1 VVGWG
6 MHSPQCPMPFP
17 PDQTPSNSIHV
28 NARVQVLS
36 EGEVRVVVVAGTPV
50 TRFACGDQ
58 AGEAHAMAMLVT
70 GGFANPTQVQRAF
83 GCSRQT
89 VYRVVARYDEGG
101 VAALVHGKRG
111 PKGPSKLGAAA
122 VRRMIAL
129 KRKGEGNRPIA
140 AKLRVTESAVRA
152 ALKRAGWQQPGRV
165 AQQPLPLVT
174 KAEAAVV
181 GAVDAAETTGTPVD
195 DVSSAAGDEAG
206 TSAAVVAAPQGA
218 AGTPVPVTL
227 DTDPRDR
234 SVDRLMARLGLLED
248 AVPLFGSQR
257 NVAGA
262 GVLLAVP
269 ALVHSG
275 VFEAAREVYGSLGA
289 AFYGLR
295 NVVLALL
302 MMALLRVKRA
312 EGLRHTNP
320 ATLGGVLGLDR
331 APEVKTLRGKVAVLA
346 QRGRSEE
353 FMRRLAQRRVEA
365 QSEAMGFL
373 YVDGHVRVYS
383 GKHDLPKAHVTRMRL
398 SMPAT
403 VDHWVNDQEGDPLFV
418 VTATPTSFLTKE
430 FPAVLGEVRG
440 LVGERRV
447 TVVFDRGGWSP
458 KLFDQMVR
466 DGFDVVT
473 YRKGRYRKVRRDKFE
488 EHKAEFGGRSV
499 KYMLAERP
507 LKLLRGEL
515 SAREVVRLSD
525 DGKHQTSIVTTR
537 KDLPVIEVAYR
548 MFERWRQENFFKY
561 MGEQFA
567 LDGLVSYGVEA
578 ADAERMVP
586 NPERTKLERELK
598 KARADLAACERA
610 YGAAAAS
617 NEEARRRTMRGFKIA
632 HGDIGKVLRA
642 SKQRVDDLAK
652 RAHALP
658 RRVTAQQAAK
668 GEPVVRLRTEA
679 KRLTDVLKMVAYQA
693 ETALVRLTAPHY
705 KRIDDEGRALIA
717 STLRSHA
724 DIETVGDELRVT
736 LEPGASPNRTRA
748 IACLCEQLN
757 ATQTT
762 FPGSTLK
769 LRFAVREA

>member
-1 VVGWG
+1 MLEWG
-6 MHSPQCPMPFP
+6 MQFPQCPMPFP
-17 PDQTPSNSIHV
+17 PDEMPSTSVHI
-28 NARVQVLS
+28 NARAQLLT

-70 GGFANPTQVQRAF
+70 GGFATPTQVQRAF

-89 VYRVVARYDEGG
+89 VYRVATRYDEGG

-140 AKLRVTESAVRA
+140 VKLRVTESGIRA
-152 ALKRAGWQQPGRV
+152 ALKRAGWQQPDRV
-165 AQQPLPLVT
+165 VQQPLEWVP

-181 GAVDAAETTGTPVD
+181 ETVDAASATGTPI
-195 DVSSAAGDEAG
+195 DVSSAAGDDAG
-206 TSAAVVAAPQGA
+206 KSAIAAA
-218 AGTPVPVTL
+218 TLDPVTL

-257 NVAGA
+257 NVEG
-262 GVLLAVP
+262 GGTLLAVP
-269 ALVHSG
+269 ALVQSG

-289 AFYGLR
+289 AFYGVR
-295 NVVLALL
+295 SVVLALL
-302 MMALLRVKRA
+302 LMALLRVKRA

-346 QRGRSEE
+346 ERGRSEE
-353 FMRRLAQRRVEA
+353 FMRRLARRRIEA

-403 VDHWVNDQEGDPLFV
+403 VDHWVNDRDGDPLFV
-418 VTATPTSFLTKE
+418 VTATPTGSLAKE
-430 FPAVLGEVRG
+430 FPAVLVEVRA

-458 KLFDQMVR
+458 KRFHQMVR
-466 DGFDVVT
+466 DGFGGVP
-473 YRKGRYRKVRRDKFE
+473 YRKGRDRGVRSHKFE
-488 EHKAEFGGRSV
+488 AYKAEFDGRAV
-499 KYMLAERP
+499 KYMLADRP

-537 KDLPVIEVAYR
+537 KDLPAIEVAYR

-586 NPERTKLERELK
+586 NPERKKLERELK

-642 SKQRVDDLAK
+642 SKQHVEDLAQ
-652 RAHALP
+652 RARALP
-658 RRVTAQQAAK
+658 RHVTAQQAAK

-693 ETALVRLTAPHY
+693 ETVLVRLTTPHY

-717 STLRSHA
+717 STLKSHA

-769 LRFAVREA
+769 LRFSVRGA